1 VAEAANDSYP
11 PDEPSRLLLRATIK
25 ALHDWRERRHV
36 PESVTTEEL
45 ADAGEMARIMLK
57 HGNPSSTSRW
67 SEAVRGGS
75 AEVAA
80 REAGME
86 FDPPDSLHEDDG
98 VEPEELEALRAEIRA
113 RRETLPAGP
122 L

>member
-1 VAEAANDSYP
+1 
-11 PDEPSRLLLRATIK
+11 
-25 ALHDWRERRHV
+25 
-36 PESVTTEEL
+36 
-45 ADAGEMARIMLK
+45 
-57 HGNPSSTSRW
+57 
-67 SEAVRGGS
+67 
-75 AEVAA
+75 
-80 REAGME
+80 ME

>member
-1 VAEAANDSYP
+1 VAEAANESYS
-11 PDEPSRLLLRATIK
+11 PDEPSRLLLTATMR
-25 ALHDWRERRHV
+25 ALHDWRKRRHV

-45 ADAGEMARIMLK
+45 ADAGDMARIMLT
-57 HGNPSSTSRW
+57 HGDASD
-67 SEAVRGGS
+67 
-75 AEVAA
+75 
-80 REAGME
+80 REAAIQFG
-86 FDPPDSLHEDDG
+86 PSDSLDEDDG

>member
-1 VAEAANDSYP
+1 MAEAANESYP
-11 PDEPSRLLLRATIK
+11 PDEPSRLLLTATIK
-25 ALHDWRERRHV
+25 ALHDWRRKRHV

-67 SEAVRGGS
+67 DEAVRGGA

-80 REAGME
+80 REARME
-86 FDPPDSLHEDDG
+86 FVLPDSHDQDDG

-113 RRETLPAGP
+113 RRQTLPAGP

>member
-1 VAEAANDSYP
+1 MAEAANESYP

-57 HGNPSSTSRW
+57 HGNASSTSRW
-67 SEAVRGGS
+67 GEAVRGG
-75 AEVAA
+75 AADVAA
-80 REAGME
+80 QAGME